1 MATSFQPED
10 PHPDSKH
17 GRSSGSLI
25 WLAVLGVL
33 AILVVVFVLIPRF

>member
-17 GRSSGSLI
+17 GRSFGSLI
-25 WLAVLGVL
+25 WLAVLALL
-33 AILVVVFVLIPRF
+33 AILVVVFVVIPRF